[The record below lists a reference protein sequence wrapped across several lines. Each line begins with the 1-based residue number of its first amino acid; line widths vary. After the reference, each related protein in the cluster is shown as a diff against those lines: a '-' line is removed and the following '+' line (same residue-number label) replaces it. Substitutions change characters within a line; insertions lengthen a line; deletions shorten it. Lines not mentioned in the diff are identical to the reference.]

1 MYRKQN
7 SNIEGYR
14 MGRLQD
20 KIAIITGGAS
30 GIGAGMVELFRN
42 EGATVIAADINE
54 DAVKQIDRKENI
66 VKCFF

>member
-1 MYRKQN
+1 
-7 SNIEGYR
+7 

-54 DAVKQIDRKENI
+54 DAVKQIGRKENI
-66 VKCFF
+66 VK

>member
-1 MYRKQN
+1 
-7 SNIEGYR
+7 